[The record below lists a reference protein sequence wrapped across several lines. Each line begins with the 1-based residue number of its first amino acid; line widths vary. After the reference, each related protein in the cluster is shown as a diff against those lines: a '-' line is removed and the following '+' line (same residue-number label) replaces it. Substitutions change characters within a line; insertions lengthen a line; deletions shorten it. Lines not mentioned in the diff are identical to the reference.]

1 MLRIAYIYHMIY
13 LIKEGESAEY
23 IIETL
28 QLRDGDYTVL
38 NNAIFIN
45 GEYERYTINK
55 NDNPIKI
62 AERVGKEKL
71 PMLLNGV
78 LSIGKVI
85 WLKIH

>member
-1 MLRIAYIYHMIY
+1 MIY
-13 LIKEGESAEY
+13 LIKEGERAEY
-23 IIETL
+23 IIKSL
-28 QLRDGDYTVL
+28 QLNEGNYSIIG
-38 NNAIFIN
+38 NYIFIN
-45 GEYERYTINK
+45 GEYESYTINK

-71 PMLLNGV
+71 PMLINGD